1 MNPAFRFA
9 RGGKV
14 YKELEADQA
23 HEIAGYIR
31 TGIIGANDDYWMPGM
46 GDWKKVYSRQWNFP
60 APSSSELP
68 PAAPNSSKPTAPT
81 PTAAPASGGA
91 TIQSFLQATTA
102 YSYECAT
109 CEKGFNDPAKAPSGY
124 SVIGKAVKFF
134 LFSLLAQFV
143 LGVVSYGFYTFNV
156 NRDPLT
162 PPNKF
167 MAIIVAL
174 VVLVLG
180 LVAIGLLLMSLFEL
194 IASSVTHGLYR
205 FNPLRCPHCT
215 SSTYTRKGA

>member
-1 MNPAFRFA
+1 MQMNPAFRFA

-14 YKELEADQA
+14 YKELEADEA
-23 HEIAGYIR
+23 HEIPGFIR
-31 TGIIGANDDYWMPGM
+31 TGIISLNDDYWTPGM
-46 GDWKKVYSRQWNFP
+46 GDWKKVSSRQWDFP
-60 APSSSELP
+60 IP
-68 PAAPNSSKPTAPT
+68 
-81 PTAAPASGGA
+81 GA
-91 TIQSFLQATTA
+91 TNTTTKAAEAAQSAASLAASVTPIVGRTLNCECTT
-102 YSYECAT
+102 CK
-109 CEKGFNDPAKAPSGY
+109 KGFNTPAKAVSGY

-134 LFSLLAQFV
+134 LLSLLAQFV

-180 LVAIGLLLMSLFEL
+180 IVAIGLLLMSLFEL
-194 IASSVTHGLYR
+194 IASSVTHGIYR
-205 FNPLRCPHCT
+205 ANPERCPHCNSPT
-215 SSTYTRKGA
+215 FLRRMPLS

>member
-1 MNPAFRFA
+1 MQMNPAFRFA

-14 YKELEADQA
+14 YKELEADEA
-23 HEIAGYIR
+23 HEIPGFIR
-31 TGIIGANDDYWMPGM
+31 TGIISLNDDYWTPGM
-46 GDWKKVYSRQWNFP
+46 GDWKKVSSRQWD
-60 APSSSELP
+60 L
-68 PAAPNSSKPTAPT
+68 
-81 PTAAPASGGA
+81 PASAA
-91 TIQSFLQATTA
+91 TNTTTKAAEAAQSAASLAASVTPIVGRTLNCECTT
-102 YSYECAT
+102 CK
-109 CEKGFNDPAKAPSGY
+109 KGFNTPAKAVSGY

-134 LFSLLAQFV
+134 LLSLLAQFV

-180 LVAIGLLLMSLFEL
+180 IVAIGLLLMSLFEL
-194 IASSVTHGLYR
+194 IASSVTHGIYR
-205 FNPLRCPHCT
+205 ANPERCPHCNSPT
-215 SSTYTRKGA
+215 FLRRMPLS

>member
-1 MNPAFRFA
+1 MQMNPAFRFA

-14 YKELEADQA
+14 YKELEADEA
-23 HEIAGYIR
+23 HEIPGFIR
-31 TGIIGANDDYWMPGM
+31 TGIISLNDDYWTPGM
-46 GDWKKVYSRQWNFP
+46 GDWKKVSSRQWDF
-60 APSSSELP
+60 
-68 PAAPNSSKPTAPT
+68 PT
-81 PTAAPASGGA
+81 PGA
-91 TIQSFLQATTA
+91 TNPTTKAAEAAQSAASLAASVTPIVGRTLNCECTT
-102 YSYECAT
+102 CK
-109 CEKGFNDPAKAPSGY
+109 KGFSTPAKAVSGY

-134 LFSLLAQFV
+134 LLSLLAQLV

-180 LVAIGLLLMSLFEL
+180 IVAIGLLLMSLFEL
-194 IASSVTHGLYR
+194 IASSVTHGIYR
-205 FNPLRCPHCT
+205 ANPERCPHCNSPT
-215 SSTYTRKGA
+215 FLRRMPLS